1 MTDFF
6 IKPYPSQYDLRGD
19 SMTCYG
25 SDFRNIITY
34 NFNDQGYRSDY
45 NFELTDPA
53 PLIVCLGSSIATGHG
68 VNLNESFSGIVAN
81 QLQKKLWNLGQ
92 GCFRSSNQTI
102 LEQVEFL
109 TNTSLNVELYMIQFT
124 HINRQGNKFNN
135 YLELDLNSCIQNFCS
150 ILEQITT
157 LLANKKWCWLLTDW
171 SGAVFP
177 NWVINHPNLI
187 VIDPE
192 TVDHVLVDGYE
203 SLAPSDRVV
212 KTLAMHPGVGWHAEM
227 ARKIITKIT

>member
-6 IKPYPSQYDLRGD
+6 IKPYPSQYELRGD

-53 PLIVCLGSSIATGHG
+53 PLIACLGSSIATGHG
-68 VNLNESFSGIVAN
+68 VDLDESFSGIVAN
-81 QLQKKLWNLGQ
+81 KLQKKLWNLGQ

-102 LEQVEFL
+102 LEQIEFL

-135 YLELDLNSCIQNFCS
+135 YLELDLDICIQNFCS

-157 LLANKKWCWLLTDW
+157 LLATKKWCWLLADW
-171 SGAVFP
+171 SGATFP

-192 TVDHVLVDGYE
+192 TVDHVSVDGYE
-203 SLAPSDRVV
+203 SLAPSDRVIN
-212 KTLAMHPGVGWHAEM
+212 TLSVHPGPGWHTDM
-227 ARKIITKIT
+227 AKKIINKIT